1 LQSTKY
7 FTFGFTV
14 APGFVVNL
22 NQLLIGTR
30 ASGTGP
36 RDMALRYSGDGFTAN
51 LATWTESGTG
61 FINNTLSL
69 SSLTNLSGTVE
80 FRIVALSN
88 TSANGTGSIASGGT
102 YRIANFFSGTD
113 TGSFRLTG
121 TIVAANPTIMA
132 NPPAIS
138 DLTATQGNFG
148 PSTNFVVNASNLSNN
163 VTVTATDSNNFA
175 ISTDASSGFTDTL
188 LLLTNSS
195 GAVTNASVFVR
206 LTGTSPGPVAS
217 TVSLSSLGATTTN
230 VVLSGTV
237 LRPELTSTR
246 TNIAGL
252 QAFQNSPSAGPPYQS
267 YTLSGTTIT
276 NNVSITMP
284 ASLQASFANDGSG
297 FANSLTIPT
306 PVGAVFTTNIFVRI
320 SPSAGLG
327 AFTNFVTNSTLGA
340 ASNTIVEV
348 SGQVDAVGTPVINV
362 DGTIPLPPFTTIR
375 PNPSTNQQITVS
387 GQNLPTNLTILPPP
401 GWEISATISNNPTAN
416 NIVLATNPAGVVT
429 STPLFI
435 RMASSLV
442 ATNYTNSV
450 LRLVSGTNTNT
461 VFLSGRVNDPP
472 ELNVSTSAL
481 TNFITQIPAPSAS
494 QPFTASGLNLTSNV
508 TVTPPPGWQV
518 SATNTNNFSS
528 AAVVLATN
536 ASGELPT
543 TELHVRLAGTNAAP
557 TNYVGSLL
565 TVVSGTNTNT
575 VSLSGAVTLPPAFNV
590 VSGMTNFVTVQGR
603 PTTPAQFF
611 QLSASNL
618 LTNVL
623 VTAPADYQVSA
634 NPNDDFTNVIA
645 FSPDNQGLLSDKVVF
660 VRLLGNVLGASVTN
674 VAVTSG
680 GSGTNVPVRGN
691 VTVAPTPT
699 VSLGTSITNVIT
711 ATQGVPSAP
720 VTFSVGGA
728 NLVSNVTVVAP
739 QHYEIS
745 ETIGS
750 GYRTN
755 ILLQPNNFELLRTL
769 FLRVADTAP
778 VGENLIG
785 VVNAHTFPFGS
796 TNRIN
801 AAPIFFNGTVVT
813 NTGPFIAVD
822 PKALTAFEA
831 VPEGV
836 SASQS
841 FTLGGTNLLN
851 LLSVAAPAGYQVAA
865 TNASNA
871 FSNTLKFT
879 PAVPGALAQDAGW
892 NYYTNGV
899 RIQGVLTN
907 NINRGSGFA
916 PWRIIVTNAAGGGAG
931 MFVNDPAA
939 AGIGGMSE
947 DSFGLFANPAN
958 ASNSVIARRL
968 FNTPLQINETFSFQW
983 GNATNAGTNG
993 NKGVTLIGSNNVPL
1007 ATLNIAGP
1015 PGAITLRVTNGA
1027 ASNLLTA
1034 AGTNAINVSFTRL
1047 TTNTVRLVIPAGRD
1061 GGVGAT
1067 NFLSITSTPVG
1078 VEFYARALPSGPTDT
1093 DRNRAQ
1099 PYFNNLLITTNGATT
1114 SANVATNVFVRLNGA
1129 GRSAGRVS
1137 GVVSLSSPGATN
1149 KFVSLEGEVYDA
1161 PLLLPDPSV
1170 ISGLFAFQGTA
1181 SDAKSFTLFSDGL
1194 NGTNNTISVG
1204 NGFEVSLSASN
1215 GFGTNISLP
1224 STLAGVSS
1232 ATNLVYVRIA
1242 AGAPLGAPS
1251 STVQIRA
1258 DGSAGQSVTNVVAVS
1273 GNVFAPGGGAQIG
1286 QPSPAQITNLRT
1298 TLGQASAP
1306 QAYVFSAVNLGAANV
1321 TATVGSN
1328 FQIST
1333 RTNGGWGSAVTNSPV
1348 GGSITNVTNYVR
1360 ISANPPTGVTN
1371 NLTGAVTLSS
1381 AASGASNQTVA
1392 LRGQVLAPPSVA
1404 VSPSSLTNLWT
1415 VQGFQSSPANFTL
1428 TGTNLQGPVTVTAAS
1443 PLLVRVGN
1451 SGAYGST
1458 AVVNNTASGTASAVV
1473 NVVIGANNASVGTY
1487 TNTSGITFTTAG
1499 AASSGLNL
1507 VNGDFSDLSGLTP
1520 NGAQWRNGLP
1530 VGWSTANST
1539 NASSP
1544 AFSVFTGGGVSIANL
1559 QTLGRTAGG
1568 FNPFYQTIGSLSS
1581 SGPLTLTFQLFNDW
1595 QPANPI
1601 SVGAAI
1607 YNWTTPGFT
1616 TALATATYT
1625 NTGLQSLQ
1633 LSNVAAGVPLAI
1645 AFWSTSGAPGL
1656 DNLLIS
1662 SSGSG
1667 PSLALPPM
1675 TTVHT
1680 VAPRPSITV
1689 NPTQLTNFYSVVSNA
1704 STPPVPFTVGGSNL
1718 LTNITLAISNTGA
1731 ADKYEMSTNA
1741 ASGWTN
1747 RITLVPNYSGGGG
1760 VGPPTIV
1767 AQDNAGNYSGG
1778 SGVSYV
1784 GSELGAAVQNWSDP
1798 NVPKTYNIGGS
1809 EVYGTAGYYQIR
1821 PTLESAPTQ
1830 VNEPAAAGNNLGTNA
1845 SPNPTLFSAPSFL
1858 SIRGEAGTFV
1868 NFNGY
1873 ATYRGPNGST
1883 LYRQGALSVSV
1894 AQGPGNSPAGNNAS
1908 YFGAP
1913 LQFTLSRAASFRLGV
1928 AVDSVGSD
1936 AFAPNYV
1943 SLFSSA
1949 TGTVFSGAL
1958 VRDGTADMAFF
1969 DVSGNAGDTFTVG
1982 VWQNTGTQNVAAV
1995 SMVTF
2000 DELPGWT
2007 NGANGGTGFG
2017 SWSLVSGTVSSGSAG
2032 SFVGNPSSAGIGGM
2046 SASSFGLYANPTN
2059 TNNFAVASRQFAAPL
2074 AVGDSF
2080 SFQWGNN
2087 YDAGSSNGSKGA
2099 NITDAGGSNIFTLNM
2114 AGTAA
2119 ITLAQGTNPPITV
2132 QTNYG
2137 TNAMTFTFARTASN
2151 SFTVSAPTGRNLGAG
2166 FTNVFTVTNQAA
2178 GFAFFARG
2186 LQNDG
2191 NPTNRDY
2198 AQPYF
2203 NNLQIVRP
2211 GSAGGTGGLVT
2222 NTQVFV
2228 RLKATALV
2236 GDARQQ
2242 IDATSGVYADPRT
2255 VTLGGYVFPVM
2266 DPGLSVDPGE
2276 LSMQTTQTSASDPA
2290 SFRVQGSQLGPQV
2303 LLELNNT
2310 GDFEF
2315 SVDAGASWVDGPD
2328 FVATT
2333 GGFIDRSI
2341 SVRIKDTAALGLR
2354 SGVLKLTSG
2363 TDEAEV
2369 LLFGA
2374 VYVSGGTGTLLIDP
2388 AALSGFATIEG
2399 DPSPAKIF
2407 RVAGRDL
2414 SPATVLSATTQ
2425 ISQSAPPY
2433 EVSLDGVQ
2441 YFQTRE
2447 LPLSPDFGSSLLPT
2461 AIYVRLTRSAAPGP
2475 QVWQVNL
2482 AAGGA
2487 TGNVQLNGEVTRRP
2501 VVAVDPRLLSKFK
2514 AAEGKPSLPQ
2524 SFTVQGSFLMTNTIT
2539 VTLPPGYEV
2548 SRSENTGFGSAPLTL
2563 VGTNTNSVPQTRLF
2577 LRLASGLPLGDHNG
2591 DLSFETLNRIVL
2603 MPVTGEVFPNA
2614 LVPTFRPPV
2623 PDGDVRALA
2632 SPSSGVL
2639 YVGGSFGRMGT
2650 NNARGLARLS
2660 AVTGDFE
2667 QALDTGGEVLAL
2679 AYAPTNTSTNQ
2690 AWLYAGGRF
2699 TNNGTV
2705 SLLRRFSVPGGVI
2718 DASFAPNLLSTNS
2731 QAAARVLALAVQSD
2745 GGVLAGG
2752 SFSGGLRRVL
2762 PAGSVDP
2769 DFAASANGQV
2779 NTLLL
2784 TNGGFLAGGTFT
2796 SVAPNASGLAVTR
2809 KYLARFH
2816 SSGLV
2821 DTAFPLAV
2829 GVIPSSIGFNG
2840 PVNSLAAAPEGRI
2853 YVGGNFSG
2861 YNGVVPSADAA
2872 YQNAAV
2878 LPADG
2883 SAVNYY
2889 GLFTGGDVSAVLARS
2904 SGELLAAGSFSMA
2917 TNAVTAIGEIVGG
2930 LAQTAADGI
2939 LDEDFNGGGTGAAG
2953 GSISVA
2959 IDLGNGLLALGGSFT
2974 SFNGDSNLQKLALL
2988 QAAQS
2993 EAYTAWATQWF
3004 GTSSAPEADPLAV
3017 NNPDGLE
3024 NLVVFAL
3031 SGGSPFTADASILPL
3046 VAQESGYLTLTA
3058 NKNPAAASTVLYS
3071 VQFSEDLMAPW
3082 SSENPVPV
3090 TVITD
3095 TDSLI
3100 KARASDPAPS
3110 RGRQFLRL
3118 MIRLQ

>member
-1 LQSTKY
+1 VQRLLVAACAALGLAATGYGQSVISLTSGGASAYTQDFNSLGTATVSGVISPTIGQVTNLGTAVNTNLNGWYAAKLAGSSSAAGNIVADNGGANSGAVY
-7 FTFGFTV
+7 NYGSTGSTNRSLGALASGSLTPAWGALIRNDTGQTLTSIQLSFTAKFWRSSTTSTNTLTFGYQTIDGVSFTTNNFLTV
-14 APGFVVNL
+14 SNAALLAAANIIGPAPAATSAALDGNLPSNQVMFTNVIITNALSNGQTMFIRWQDFDATGTDAGLAIDDVIIGIPNLGPSIVVDTN
-22 NQLLIGTR
+22 
-30 ASGTGP
+30 SV
-36 RDMALRYSGDGFTAN
+36 
-51 LATWTESGTG
+51 
-61 FINNTLSL
+61 
-69 SSLTNLSGTVE
+69 SSLTTTQGLPSV
-80 FRIVALSN
+80 
-88 TSANGTGSIASGGT
+88 SANFTARGG
-102 YRIANFFSGTD
+102 
-113 TGSFRLTG
+113 
-121 TIVAANPTIMA
+121 
-132 NPPAIS
+132 
-138 DLTATQGNFG
+138 
-148 PSTNFVVNASNLSNN
+148 NLSNN
-163 VTVTATDSNNFA
+163 ITVTAADPANFA
-175 ISTDASSGFTDTL
+175 VSTDASSGFTDSL
-188 LLLTNSS
+188 LLYTNTNS
-195 GAVTNASVFVR
+195 AVTNTPVYVR
-206 LTGTSPGPVAS
+206 LTGSNAGFVS
-217 TVSLSSLGATTTN
+217 NIISLSSPGATTTN
-230 VVLSGTV
+230 VAVSGTV
-237 LRPELTSTR
+237 LRPELASTT
-246 TNIAGL
+246 TNITG
-252 QAFQNSPSAGPPYQS
+252 QSAFQNSPSSAPYS
-267 YTLSGTTIT
+267 FYTLTGTTIT
-276 NNVSITMP
+276 NSVNITMP
-284 ASLQASFANDGSG
+284 PSLQVSTNAGATFSNSVVIAAPPGATSSNDV
-297 FANSLTIPT
+297 L
-306 PVGAVFTTNIFVRI
+306 VRI
-320 SPSAGLG
+320 SSTAPLGL
-327 AFTNFVTNSTLGA
+327 FTNFITNSTLGA
-340 ASNTIVEV
+340 ASNVVVRVVGEVKLSNTPTIFP
-348 SGQVDAVGTPVINV
+348 G
-362 DGTIPLPPFTTIR
+362 DGSSLSDFTTIR
-375 PNPSTNQQITVS
+375 PNPSTNQQISVR
-387 GQNLPTNLTILPPP
+387 GTNLSTGIT
-401 GWEISATISNNPTAN
+401 ISAPSGWQVSVTDTTNFTASNITLPLTPPNTVAATPVY
-416 NIVLATNPAGVVT
+416 IRLAGTNTNAT
-429 STPLFI
+429 S
-435 RMASSLV
+435 
-442 ATNYTNSV
+442 YTNSQ
-450 LRLVSGTNTNT
+450 LRLVSGTTTNT
-461 VFLSGRVNDPP
+461 VFLSGKVNDPP
-472 ELNVSTSAL
+472 ELNVSTNEL

-494 QPFTASGLNLTSNV
+494 QPLTASGLNLTSAV

-590 VSGMTNFVTVQGR
+590 VSVMTNFVTVQGR

-634 NPNDDFTNVIA
+634 NPNDDFTNVIE
-645 FSPDNQGLLSDKVVF
+645 FSPDNQGLLPEAVVF

-728 NLVSNVTVVAP
+728 NLASNVTVVAP
-739 QHYEIS
+739 THYEIS
-745 ETIGS
+745 EAIGT

-755 ILLQPNNFELLRTL
+755 IVLQPNASYELLRTL
-769 FLRVADTAP
+769 FLRIADTAP

-785 VVNAHTFPFGS
+785 IVNAHTFPFGS

-801 AAPIFFNGTVVT
+801 AVPILFNGTVVT
-813 NTGPFIAVD
+813 NTGPFMAVD
-822 PKALTAFEA
+822 PKALTGFEA

-836 SASQS
+836 SGSQS
-841 FTLGGTNLLN
+841 FILGGTNLLN
-851 LLSVAAPAGYQVAA
+851 LLSVAAPAGYQVSA

-907 NINRGSGFA
+907 NTQRGSGFA

-931 MFVNDPAA
+931 MFVNDPAS

-947 DSFGLFANPAN
+947 DSFGLFANPTN
-958 ASNSVIARRL
+958 ASNSVIARRI
-968 FNTPLQINETFSFQW
+968 FNAPLQINETFSFQW
-983 GNATNAGTNG
+983 GNATNAGTSG

-1034 AGTNAINVSFTRL
+1034 AGTNAINVSLTRL

-1099 PYFNNLLITTNGATT
+1099 PYFNNLLITTEGAPT
-1114 SANVATNVFVRLNGA
+1114 SANVATNVYVRLNGA
-1129 GRSAGRVS
+1129 GRIPGPVS
-1137 GVVSLSSPGATN
+1137 GVVSLFSPGATN
-1149 KFVSLEGEVYDA
+1149 KFVELEGAVYDA
-1161 PLLLPDPSV
+1161 PLLLPDPS
-1170 ISGLFAFQGTA
+1170 SLAGFFAFQGTA
-1181 SDAKSFTLFSDGL
+1181 SDVKSFTLFSEGL
-1194 NGTNNTISVG
+1194 SGTSNTISVG

-1224 STLAGVSS
+1224 SALAGISS
-1232 ATNLVYVRIA
+1232 TTNLVYVRVA

-1251 STVQIRA
+1251 GTVQIRA
-1258 DGSAGQSVTNVVAVS
+1258 DGFAGQSVTNFVAVS
-1273 GNVFAPGGGAQIG
+1273 GNVFAPGGAAQIG

-1298 TLGQASAP
+1298 TLGQASAA
-1306 QAYVFSAVNLGAANV
+1306 QAYVFSAVNLGTANV
-1321 TATVGSN
+1321 TANVSSN

-1333 RTNGGWGSAVTNSPV
+1333 RTNGGWGRTVTNAPV
-1348 GGSITNVTNYVR
+1348 GGGITNVTNYVR
-1360 ISANPPTGVTN
+1360 ISANPSTGVTN

-1381 AASGASNQTVA
+1381 DASGASNRIVN
-1392 LRGQVLAPPSVA
+1392 LRGEVLAPPALSL
-1404 VSPSSLTNLWT
+1404 SNTNSLTNLWT
-1415 VQGFQSSPANFTL
+1415 VQDFQSAPQSFIL
-1428 TGTNLQGPVTVTAAS
+1428 SGTNLQGAVTITAATN
-1443 PLLVRVGN
+1443 LLVRVGN
-1451 SGAYGST
+1451 SGTYRSN
-1458 AVVNNTASGTASAVV
+1458 AVATNSAAGTLNATI
-1473 NVVIGANNASVGTY
+1473 NVVIRSNNSVGVL
-1487 TNTSGITFTTAG
+1487 TNTNGITF
-1499 AASSGLNL
+1499 
-1507 VNGDFSDLSGLTP
+1507 
-1520 NGAQWRNGLP
+1520 
-1530 VGWSTANST
+1530 STA
-1539 NASSP
+1539 
-1544 AFSVFTGGGVSIANL
+1544 
-1559 QTLGRTAGG
+1559 
-1568 FNPFYQTIGSLSS
+1568 
-1581 SGPLTLTFQLFNDW
+1581 
-1595 QPANPI
+1595 
-1601 SVGAAI
+1601 AA
-1607 YNWTTPGFT
+1607 
-1616 TALATATYT
+1616 TALPSVRT
-1625 NTGLQSLQ
+1625 
-1633 LSNVAAGVPLAI
+1633 VA
-1645 AFWSTSGAPGL
+1645 
-1656 DNLLIS
+1656 
-1662 SSGSG
+1662 
-1667 PSLALPPM
+1667 
-1675 TTVHT
+1675 T
-1680 VAPRPSITV
+1680 VAPRPLITV
-1689 NPTQLTNFYSVVSNA
+1689 NPTQLTNFYTVVSNA

-1731 ADKYEMSTNA
+1731 SDKYEMTTNTNVAST
-1741 ASGWTN
+1741 WTN
-1747 RITLVPNYSGGGG
+1747 SITLVPDYSGTNSS
-1760 VGPPTIV
+1760 GPPETV
-1767 AQDNAGNYSGG
+1767 AQDNASAANYPGG
-1778 SGVSYV
+1778 V
-1784 GSELGAAVQNWSDP
+1784 
-1798 NVPKTYNIGGS
+1798 
-1809 EVYGTAGYYQIR
+1809 
-1821 PTLESAPTQ
+1821 
-1830 VNEPAAAGNNLGTNA
+1830 
-1845 SPNPTLFSAPSFL
+1845 
-1858 SIRGEAGTFV
+1858 
-1868 NFNGY
+1868 
-1873 ATYRGPNGST
+1873 
-1883 LYRQGALSVSV
+1883 
-1894 AQGPGNSPAGNNAS
+1894 
-1908 YFGAP
+1908 
-1913 LQFTLSRAASFRLGV
+1913 
-1928 AVDSVGSD
+1928 
-1936 AFAPNYV
+1936 
-1943 SLFSSA
+1943 
-1949 TGTVFSGAL
+1949 
-1958 VRDGTADMAFF
+1958 
-1969 DVSGNAGDTFTVG
+1969 
-1982 VWQNTGTQNVAAV
+1982 
-1995 SMVTF
+1995 
-2000 DELPGWT
+2000 WT
-2007 NGANGGTGFG
+2007 NGANGGTNFQAWQLSGAPGGAGGFNGNFIGTATNG
-2017 SWSLVSGTVSSGSAG
+2017 SGGILTNYASIFSDGVAFSSYAG
-2032 SFVGNPSSAGIGGM
+2032 G
-2046 SASSFGLYANPTN
+2046 
-2059 TNNFAVASRQFAAPL
+2059 
-2074 AVGDSF
+2074 
-2080 SFQWGNN
+2080 
-2087 YDAGSSNGSKGA
+2087 DAGAFQDALRPFAQPLGASNTLSHSIGISFENGSKGFTLLNGTNEVFFFNVASGGYTWSGGGSAPMTPWPGVRENGVVINFSATRTATGFDYAISSPQDA
-2099 NITDAGGSNIFTLNM
+2099 NLNRSGSVVAPGLSALKYYISGAGG
-2114 AGTAA
+2114 GD
-2119 ITLAQGTNPPITV
+2119 QG
-2132 QTNYG
+2132 
-2137 TNAMTFTFARTASN
+2137 
-2151 SFTVSAPTGRNLGAG
+2151 NL
-2166 FTNVFTVTNQAA
+2166 
-2178 GFAFFARG
+2178 
-2186 LQNDG
+2186 
-2191 NPTNRDY
+2191 
-2198 AQPYF
+2198 YF
-2203 NNLQIVRP
+2203 NNLLITRP
-2211 GSAGGTGGLVT
+2211 GSGGGTGGVVT
-2222 NTQVFV
+2222 NTPVYV
-2228 RLKATALV
+2228 RLKATAPERE
-2236 GDARQQ
+2236 AQQQ
-2242 IDATSGVYADPRT
+2242 IDVTSGTYAAPRT
-2255 VTLGGYVFPVM
+2255 VTLNGYVFPVM
-2266 DPGLSVDPGE
+2266 DPGLSVDPDE
-2276 LSMQTTQTSASDPA
+2276 LSMQTTQTTASDPA

-2374 VYVSGGTGTLLIDP
+2374 VYEPGSTGTLLIDP

-2461 AIYVRLTRSAAPGP
+2461 AVYVRLTRSAAPGP

-2539 VTLPPGYEV
+2539 LTLPPGYEV

-2563 VGTNTNSVPQTRLF
+2563 VGTNTNSVSQTRLF

-2639 YVGGSFGRMGT
+2639 YVGGSFGRIGT

-2705 SLLRRFSVPGGVI
+2705 SLLRRFSVPGGLI
-2718 DASFAPNLLSTNS
+2718 DASFAPNLLSPNS

-2861 YNGVVPSADAA
+2861 YNGVVPNADAA

-2889 GLFTGGDVSAVLARS
+2889 GLFTGGEVSAVLARS

-2917 TNAVTAIGEIVGG
+2917 TNAVTATGEIVGG
-2930 LAQTAADGI
+2930 LAQTAVDGI